1 MGMRRLIVA
10 IVIACLATG
19 PAEAAPRRPVLL
31 GTDPAS
37 DSQPGL
43 DLTYLAAAVDRKV
56 LEIRIGIAGMT
67 PGLGGYPELPGVE
80 WKFKVGGRKFLAEA
94 VAGLPDPRFYLFK
107 MSKKGFEQLEN
118 PKGTYDWSRGYACI
132 LVPLKTIAAKRGSR
146 ITGAV
151 KNDVD
156 AHIHLGPTTHYSDM
170 MATKRSIR
178 VP

>member
-1 MGMRRLIVA
+1 LGMRRLIVA

-80 WKFKVGGRKFLAEA
+80 WKFEL
-94 VAGLPDPRFYLFK
+94 
-107 MSKKGFEQLEN
+107 LE
-118 PKGTYDWSRGYACI
+118 SI
-132 LVPLKTIAAKRGSR
+132 LVHLEEVEARIRYAGNGFGKKLPAPDFSDGDEAKHPSSLSSLPF
-146 ITGAV
+146 T
-151 KNDVD
+151 
-156 AHIHLGPTTHYSDM
+156 LSE
-170 MATKRSIR
+170 
-178 VP
+178 